1 MVISRVFPTILLFV
15 RALESFSLSSLYLFS
30 LSKNELQMQHRQVP
44 HPSTGDGGSASS
56 MAALADA
63 KRGKKRGSY
72 NCGRCG
78 LPKKGHSCSIDGA
91 ATPTDSSA
99 STADPSP
106 RQQYTHLRRALSFDD
121 GEVKRSAGVEEEVVV
136 EDEEEAGS
144 ELGGGGLPASCLW
157 EVMRRLPPPAM
168 LAAAQVCKGWRETA
182 RKLWRAAE
190 ELRLRVPASAQV
202 GFVGSVLQKCPGLVR
217 LSIRMERL
225 GFLPGFDGTLSDLGF
240 RWMVLSIMGPRM

>member
-1 MVISRVFPTILLFV
+1 
-15 RALESFSLSSLYLFS
+15 
-30 LSKNELQMQHRQVP
+30 MQHRHVP
-44 HPSTGDGGSASS
+44 HPPTGGGSSASA

-78 LPKKGHSCSIDGA
+78 QPKKGHSCNLSGA

-121 GEVKRSAGVEEEVVV
+121 SDVRRSAGAEEEVVV

-157 EVMRRLPPPAM
+157 EVMRRLPPAAM

-182 RKLWRAAE
+182 RRLWRSAE
-190 ELRLRVPASAQV
+190 ELRLRVPARAQV

-217 LSIRMERL
+217 LSLRMERL
-225 GFLPGFDGTLSDLGF
+225 GSL
-240 RWMVLSIMGPRM
+240 